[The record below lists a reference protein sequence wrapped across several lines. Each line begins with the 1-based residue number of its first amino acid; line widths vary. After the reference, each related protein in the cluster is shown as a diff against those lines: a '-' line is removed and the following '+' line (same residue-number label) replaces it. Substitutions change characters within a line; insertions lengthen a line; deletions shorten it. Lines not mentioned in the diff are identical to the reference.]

1 MKSSKF
7 TLNAF
12 PGLSRRVLSGA
23 LRRTI
28 LPIAISVALG
38 AAFGVPTFAVAASA
52 SATPASAHGKG
63 KHNRHDVVAKKV
75 AQSTRNGAV
84 HASSS
89 VHGRHM
95 VRTGAIRTA
104 AANEVPRGSRHARRH
119 GVLHQVAFAPTA
131 RAFNM
136 QEMHDGPALR
146 SSVAYVIDENTSSPL
161 IDKNSSAVVPIA
173 SISKLMTAM
182 VTLDAKLPLD
192 DMMMVTD
199 EDRDYEKGSGSRL
212 SVGSKLSR
220 EDMLHIA
227 LMSSENRA
235 AAALS
240 RYYPGGR
247 PAFMVAM
254 NKKAHDL
261 GMLDTHFDD
270 PTGLNFHNV
279 SSAHDLVKMVEAAYK
294 YPLIRQFSTAQ
305 SYEVNTGRA
314 RLQYNSSNAL
324 VHSAAWDIGLQKTG
338 FINEAGECMVMQTTI
353 QSRPVVIV
361 LLDSVGKYSRVAD
374 AQRVRSWL
382 IQTGA
387 IERLTQADTHHAG
400 A

>member
-1 MKSSKF
+1 M
-7 TLNAF
+7 
-12 PGLSRRVLSGA
+12 RRTVLS
-23 LRRTI
+23 
-28 LPIAISVALG
+28 IAMSVAFG
-38 AAFGVPTFAVAASA
+38 AAVGVPTLATAASTEA
-52 SATPASAHGKG
+52 PAGTHGKA
-63 KHNRHDVVAKKV
+63 KHHPHDAAAKKV
-75 AQSTRNGAV
+75 ARSTRNGAV
-84 HASSS
+84 HASST
-89 VHGRHM
+89 
-95 VRTGAIRTA
+95 VRGKHVLHTA
-104 AANEVPRGSRHARRH
+104 VASEVPRARRGRRH
-119 GVLHQVAFAPTA
+119 GGVHQVAFAPA
-131 RAFNM
+131 AHAFNL

-146 SSVAYVIDENTSSPL
+146 SSVAYVIDENTASPL

-247 PAFMVAM
+247 PAFIVAM

-374 AQRVRSWL
+374 AQRVRNWL